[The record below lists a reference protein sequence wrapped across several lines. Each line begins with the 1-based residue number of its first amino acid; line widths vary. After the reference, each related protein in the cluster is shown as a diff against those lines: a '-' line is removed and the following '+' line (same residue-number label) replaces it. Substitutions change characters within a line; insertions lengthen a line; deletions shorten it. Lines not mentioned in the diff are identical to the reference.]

1 MLARVMRSPKYPLD
15 PLLLLRDRQVELT
28 AGELACSARAREDA
42 ERAHAAANL
51 AQAQHRAAV
60 AEMRAQEH
68 GALARG
74 ELRAVDLAT
83 GEAWGLRA
91 QGEDRILEGRAHAA
105 RQNEAQAQAGER
117 EAKARLADRK
127 VDAELVHK
135 HRGRFDETERRGAE
149 ARDEEASFE
158 AWRPKR

>member
-15 PLLLLRDRQVELT
+15 PLLRLRDRQVELT
-28 AGELACSARAREDA
+28 AGELARSARAREDA
-42 ERAHAAANL
+42 ERAHAAAEL
-51 AQAQHRAAV
+51 AQAQHRAAA
-60 AEMRAQEH
+60 AEMRAKEH
-68 GALARG
+68 DALARG

-83 GEAWGLRA
+83 GEAWGLRV
-91 QGEDRILEGRAHAA
+91 QGEDRILEGRAHAT
-105 RQNEAQAQAGER
+105 RENEAQAQARER

-127 VDAELVHK
+127 VDAEIVHK
-135 HRGRFDETERRGAE
+135 HRGRFDEIQRRGAE